1 MTTIEHQR
9 IKIQIEAGYGF
20 YGAKYQKA
28 KTEKEKKEII
38 EAAIKNNQ
46 IKN

>member
-1 MTTIEHQR
+1 MENIEHQR

-38 EAAIKNNQ
+38 ETALKNNQ
-46 IKN
+46 IK

>member
-1 MTTIEHQR
+1 MTTIEQQK

-20 YGAKYQKA
+20 YGAKYKKA

-38 EAAIKNNQ
+38 ENAIKNLQ
-46 IKN
+46 L